1 LEFKQKLSNNRC
13 SKRALAQ
20 LSANDQA
27 SEVVSVMNVQETS
40 FRVPTSSSIERG
52 ASFQDRA
59 AAVAAVAAADAE
71 DVDRDARFP
80 KAAIDAARERKL
92 LGAQIP
98 VAFGGFGASIFD
110 LTDMC
115 YTLGRSCSS
124 TAMIF
129 AMHQTKVAC
138 LVRHG
143 AGSRYHEALMRR
155 VASEQLLLASSTT
168 EGQNGGNIRS
178 SAAAVER
185 NDAEISLVRN
195 ATVISYGAEA
205 DGIVTIAR
213 RAGDAA
219 SSDQVLVAFTKDNYT
234 LQRGQSWETLGM
246 RGTCSAGFELKA
258 AASAEQIFPEAY
270 EKIHAQTM
278 TPVAHLCWS
287 SVWAGIAAASVDRAQ
302 RFIRKAARGAGGQMP
317 PGAAHFTAAKMSL
330 AKLRAIIT
338 ANLDTYA
345 NHEHDDRALTS
356 LDFQSSI
363 NLLKVEASELAV
375 QTVMSAMRAC
385 GLAGYRNDGE
395 FSVGRLLR
403 DVLSSPLMINNERI
417 LSNIATSNLMS
428 GVPTSLRD

>member
-1 LEFKQKLSNNRC
+1 
-13 SKRALAQ
+13 
-20 LSANDQA
+20 
-27 SEVVSVMNVQETS
+27 MNVQQTS
-40 FRVPTSSSIERG
+40 FRIPDGVSLERG
-52 ASFQDRA
+52 ASFQERA
-59 AAVAAVAAADAE
+59 AVVASIAAADAE
-71 DVDRDARFP
+71 EVDQEARFP
-80 KAAIDAARERKL
+80 KAAIDAAREHKL

-110 LTDMC
+110 ITDMC
-115 YTLGRSCSS
+115 YTLGRACSS

-129 AMHQTKVAC
+129 AMHQIKVAC

-143 AGSRYHEALMRR
+143 SGSRYHEALMRR

-185 NDAEISLVRN
+185 NDAEISLIRK

-205 DGIVTIAR
+205 DGIVSIAR

-234 LQRGQSWETLGM
+234 LERCQSWETLGM
-246 RGTCSAGFELKA
+246 RGTCSAGFELNA
-258 AASAEQIFPEAY
+258 TASADQIFPEAY

-287 SVWAGIAAASVDRAQ
+287 SVWAGIAAAAVDRAQ
-302 RFIRKAARGAGGQMP
+302 RFIRKAARGAGGQLP

-330 AKLRAIIT
+330 AKQRAIVT
-338 ANLDTYA
+338 ANMDTYA
-345 NHEHDDRALTS
+345 NHQDDERALAS
-356 LDFQSSI
+356 LEFQSSI

-417 LSNIATSNLMS
+417 LSNIATSSLMS